1 MSEQK
6 ADDVKNMAL
15 KLGEIKV
22 RHPEDYFYIK
32 GWIHCLLQKEAE
44 KKSQKHR
51 KPFLTKPGMIL

>member
-44 KKSQKHR
+44 KKGQPRLHS
-51 KPFLTKPGMIL
+51 